1 LKSITREE
9 KQPPFRGFSRHRFL
23 PSDNLL
29 QSWVQARDLRL
40 LESVMSSAETSANRW
55 LLLLIAF
62 LVLSAIYLYVFPQAN
77 VLYAGVVLL
86 HVVAGFVASV
96 LLLLWLFRSW
106 RQGEPLVRVGMI
118 LLFLGAIPGLALI
131 YTGALRS
138 EWTLVYVHIGVSF
151 LGAGLIAAARIGWPS
166 RQVAVRVA
174 AVLAVLAVL
183 APVARYLREAR
194 WNHHGRIENPAL
206 PPVSMDGEG
215 DGPTG
220 PFFPS
225 SAQIYGGQ
233 KIPSKFFMESD
244 SCKRCHEDIY
254 NQWNSSAHH
263 FSSFNNQWYR
273 KSIEYMQDTI
283 GTRPSKWCGGC
294 HDPAVLYAGKMDTPI
309 TEIVH
314 TPEAQ
319 AGLGCMM
326 CHSIADVKSTMGQGD
341 FYLEYPKLHEFAASK
356 NPAVRT
362 LHDFMIKLNPEPH
375 RRVFLKPFMK
385 QQTAEF
391 CSSCHK
397 VHLDVPVNHYRWFR
411 GFNEYD
417 NWQAS
422 GVSGQGARS
431 FYYPPKPQQCADCHM
446 PLEPSND
453 MGNIAGQVH
462 SHRFPGANTALPTAN
477 EDAAQLK
484 ATEDFLTS
492 GALTVDIFALSP
504 ASAPLKAAALKTGG
518 VGQQELATTF
528 AVGEEAETR
537 ITPSSNAEAAPVT
550 APLNRVQAAIRR
562 SDTVRV
568 DVVVRTKRIGH
579 FFPGGTVDAYDTWLE
594 LKGVDDQ
601 GQTIFWSGMVEDN
614 GKGPVE
620 KGAHFYRSL
629 QVDAHGNPINKRNAW
644 ATRAVVYVRLIP
656 PGAADTVHFRVKI
669 PEKTGSKITLTARL
683 CYRKFAWFNTQFAF
697 TGEHDNSASKPGD
710 ATAKTTPD
718 YDDTK
723 MAFTASLHGVSAKL
737 EKIPDLPIVAVA
749 ENEVAVDVLPANAP
763 AFYPKTRLAKED
775 WQRWNDYGIGL
786 LLQGDLKAAQAAF
799 EKVTE
804 VDPQNPDGWVN
815 IGRAALQEGDVA
827 HARTVLEKALA
838 LNPKLA
844 RTNFFYGSLLK
855 QTGDYDQAAAR
866 FQIVIAQ
873 YPRDRVALNNLGRLL
888 FLERKYAEAVKVLQQ
903 VLAVDPED
911 LQAHYNLMLCYN
923 GLGDE
928 KMSKEHQARYLRFK
942 ADEAAQAITGPYR
955 QLNPE
960 DNNERQSIHEHTSVP
975 LPILNDGPAK
985 RQVVSA
991 KTPHAPATTHLGTD
1005 AFVRSAGQSPATVH
1019 TSTTPG
1025 AQR

>member
-1 LKSITREE
+1 
-9 KQPPFRGFSRHRFL
+9 
-23 PSDNLL
+23 
-29 QSWVQARDLRL
+29 
-40 LESVMSSAETSANRW
+40 MSSTANSVNRL

-62 LVLSAIYLYVFPQAN
+62 LVVSAIYLYAFPQAN

-86 HVVAGFVASV
+86 HAVAGVVASV
-96 LLLLWLFRSW
+96 LLLLWLLRSW
-106 RQGEPLVRVGMI
+106 RQGEPLVRAGMI
-118 LLFLGAIPGLALI
+118 FLFLGAIPGLVLI
-131 YTGALRS
+131 YTGALRTH
-138 EWTLVYVHIGVSF
+138 WTLVYVHIGVSF
-151 LGAGLIAAARIGWPS
+151 LGAALIAAARLTWLSHHALI
-166 RQVAVRVA
+166 RVA
-174 AVLAVLAVL
+174 AVLAVLAVVV
-183 APVARYLREAR
+183 PVARYLRDAR
-194 WNHHGRIENPAL
+194 WNQHGRIENPTL

-225 SAQIYGGQ
+225 SAQVYGGQ

-283 GTRPSKWCGGC
+283 GTKPSKWCGGC

-309 TEIVH
+309 KQIVH
-314 TPEAQ
+314 SPEAQ

-341 FYLEYPKLHEFAASK
+341 FYLEYPKLHELAASR
-356 NPAVRT
+356 NPVMRG

-397 VHLDVPVNHYRWFR
+397 VHLDVPVNHYRWIR

-422 GVSGQGARS
+422 GVSGEGARS
-431 FYYPPKPQQCADCHM
+431 FYYPAKPQQCADCHM

-453 MGNIAGQVH
+453 MGNVAGKIH

-477 EDAAQLK
+477 EDAVQLK
-484 ATEDFLTS
+484 ATEDFLTN

-504 ASAPLKAAALKTGG
+504 ASTPLKPGAIS
-518 VGQQELATTF
+518 QHELATTF
-528 AVGEEAETR
+528 AVGEEAEAKV
-537 ITPSSNAEAAPVT
+537 TPGSSSNSNVEAAPIT
-550 APLNRVQAAIRR
+550 APLNRVQPAIRR
-562 SDTVRV
+562 GDSVRV
-568 DVVVRTKRIGH
+568 DVVVRTKRVGH

-594 LKGVDDQ
+594 LKGVDDK
-601 GQTIFWSGMVEDN
+601 GQTIFWSGMVDDD

-656 PGAADTVHFRVKI
+656 PGAADTVHFRMTVPENTSRKI
-669 PEKTGSKITLTARL
+669 ILTARL
-683 CYRKFAWFNTQFAF
+683 CYRKFAWWGTQFAF
-697 TGEHDNSASKPGD
+697 AGERDNERGNNPSKPGVMPRAD
-710 ATAKTTPD
+710 TPASVTAD

-723 MAFTASLHGVSAKL
+723 YAFTQSLHGVSAKQ
-737 EKIPDLPIVAVA
+737 ERIPDLPIVAVA
-749 ENEVAVDVLPANAP
+749 QNEVVVDVLPATAP
-763 AFYPKTRLAKED
+763 APQPKTQLAKED

-804 VDPQNPDGWVN
+804 VDPQNPDGWLN
-815 IGRAALQEGDVA
+815 IGRAALQEGDLPR
-827 HARTVLEKALA
+827 ARIVLEKALA

-844 RTNFFYGSLLK
+844 RTNFFYGSLMK
-855 QTGDYDQAAAR
+855 STGDYDQAASH
-866 FQIVIAQ
+866 FQIVLAQ
-873 YPRDRVALNNLGRLL
+873 YPHDRVALNNLGRIL
-888 FLERKYAEAVKVLQQ
+888 FLQRKYTDAVKVLQQ

-928 KMSKEHQARYLRFK
+928 KMSKEHQSRYVRFK
-942 ADEAAQAITGPYR
+942 ADEASQAITGPYR

-975 LPILNDGPAK
+975 LPILNNVPAK
-985 RQVVSA
+985 RLA
-991 KTPHAPATTHLGTD
+991 ARATTIHAATTNHVATD
-1005 AFVRSAGQSPATVH
+1005 AFVRPAGQSPAAARTTA
-1019 TSTTPG
+1019 TSGT
-1025 AQR
+1025 QR